1 MSLKA
6 QWQAWADKLAAL
18 SQRERVLIM
27 LTGVVL
33 VGSIATYGWLDAAV
47 VRLEQDRLALSS
59 AQRDLEIMDLENQG
73 KQARLARDPDQN
85 VRTQLAGVDEEIGKL
100 DAVLKAQTV
109 DLIQAHEMP
118 EVLEALLSRSANLH
132 MVALTSL
139 APEPL
144 MAGEQRINLFKHGI
158 RLKLEGGYFD
168 VYQYL
173 KALEALPRHFY
184 WKQFDYQVQEHPRAV
199 VEMEIYTLSTSKE
212 FIRG

>member
-6 QWQAWADKLAAL
+6 QWQVWADKLAAL

-47 VRLEQDRLALSS
+47 VRLEQDRLALIS

-100 DAVLKAQTV
+100 DAALKAQTV

-184 WKQFDYQVQEHPRAV
+184 WKQFDYQVQEHPKAV

>member
-1 MSLKA
+1 MSLKE
-6 QWQAWADKLAAL
+6 QWQAWADKIAAL
-18 SQRERVLIM
+18 SQRERVLIL

-33 VGSIATYGWLDAAV
+33 VGAVAIYGWLDGAA
-47 VRLEQDRLALSS
+47 VRLEQERLALSS

-85 VRTQLAGVDEEIGKL
+85 VRTQLAGVGEEIGKL
-100 DAVLKAQTV
+100 DAALKAQTV

>member
-33 VGSIATYGWLDAAV
+33 VGTIATYGWLDAAT

-100 DAVLKAQTV
+100 DAALKAQTV

>member
-6 QWQAWADKLAAL
+6 QWQAWADKLGAL

-33 VGSIATYGWLDAAV
+33 VGAIATYGWLDAAV

-100 DAVLKAQTV
+100 DAALKAQTV

>member
-33 VGSIATYGWLDAAV
+33 VGAIATYGWLDAAV

-100 DAVLKAQTV
+100 DAALKAQTV

-184 WKQFDYQVQEHPRAV
+184 WKQFDYQVQEHPKAV

>member
-6 QWQAWADKLAAL
+6 QWQAWADKIAAL
-18 SQRERVLIM
+18 SQRERILILLTGLVLICA
-27 LTGVVL
+27 GA
-33 VGSIATYGWLDAAV
+33 IYGWLDGAAL
-47 VRLEQDRLALSS
+47 RLAQDRVALTT
-59 AQRDLEIMDLENQG
+59 AQRDLEIMDLENLG
-73 KQARLARDPDQN
+73 KQARLARDPDQS
-85 VRTQLAGVDEEIGKL
+85 VREQLVRVEGDIDRL
-100 DAVLKAQTV
+100 DAELKAQTV

-118 EVLEALLSRSANLH
+118 AVLEALLSRSTNLH
-132 MVALTSL
+132 MLALTSL
-139 APEPL
+139 APQPL
-144 MAGEQRINLFKHGI
+144 MAGDQRINLFKHGI

-184 WKQFDYQVQEHPRAV
+184 WKQFDYQVQEHPKAV

>member
-33 VGSIATYGWLDAAV
+33 VGAIATYGWLDAAV

-100 DAVLKAQTV
+100 DAALKAQTV

-132 MVALTSL
+132 IVALTSL

>member
-1 MSLKA
+1 MSLKE
-6 QWQAWADKLAAL
+6 QWQAWADKIAAL
-18 SQRERVLIM
+18 SQRERVLIL

-33 VGSIATYGWLDAAV
+33 VGAVAIYGWLDGAA
-47 VRLEQDRLALSS
+47 VRLEQERLALST
-59 AQRDLEIMDLENQG
+59 AQRDLEVMDLENQG
-73 KQARLARDPDQN
+73 KQAKLARDPDLH
-85 VRTQLAGVDEEIGKL
+85 VRTQLTQLDGELGKL
-100 DAVLKAQTV
+100 DAELKAQTV

-118 EVLEALLSRSANLH
+118 AVLEALLSRSANLH

-139 APEPL
+139 TPEPL

-173 KALEALPRHFY
+173 KALEGLPRHFY
-184 WKQFDYQVQEHPRAV
+184 WKQFDYQVQEYPKAV

>member
-33 VGSIATYGWLDAAV
+33 VGAISTYGWLDAAV

-85 VRTQLAGVDEEIGKL
+85 VRTQLAGVNEEIGKL
-100 DAVLKAQTV
+100 DAALKAQTV

>member
-6 QWQAWADKLAAL
+6 QWQAWADKIAAL
-18 SQRERVLIM
+18 SQRERVLIL
-27 LTGVVL
+27 LTGLVL
-33 VGSIATYGWLDAAV
+33 VCAGAIYGWLDGAAL
-47 VRLEQDRLALSS
+47 RLEQDRVALTT
-59 AQRDLEIMDLENQG
+59 AQRDLEIMDLENLG

-85 VRTQLAGVDEEIGKL
+85 VRDQLARVEGDIGKL
-100 DAVLKAQTV
+100 DAELKAQTV

-118 EVLEALLSRSANLH
+118 AVLEALLSRSANLH
-132 MVALTSL
+132 MLALTSL
-139 APEPL
+139 APQPL
-144 MAGEQRINLFKHGI
+144 MAGDQRINLFKHGI

-184 WKQFDYQVQEHPRAV
+184 WKQFDYQVQEHPKAV

>member
-6 QWQAWADKLAAL
+6 QWQAWADKIAAL
-18 SQRERVLIM
+18 SQRERVLIL
-27 LTGVVL
+27 LTGLVL
-33 VGSIATYGWLDAAV
+33 VCAGAIYGWLDGAAL
-47 VRLEQDRLALSS
+47 RLEQDRVALTT
-59 AQRDLEIMDLENQG
+59 AQRDLEIMDLENLG

-85 VRTQLAGVDEEIGKL
+85 VRDQLVRVEGDIGKL
-100 DAVLKAQTV
+100 DAELKAQTV

-118 EVLEALLSRSANLH
+118 AVLEALLSRSANLH
-132 MVALTSL
+132 MLALTSL
-139 APEPL
+139 APQPL
-144 MAGEQRINLFKHGI
+144 MAGDQRINLFKHGI

-184 WKQFDYQVQEHPRAV
+184 WKQFDYQVQEYPKAV

>member
-6 QWQAWADKLAAL
+6 QWQAWADKIAAL
-18 SQRERVLIM
+18 SQRERVLIL
-27 LTGVVL
+27 LTGLVL
-33 VGSIATYGWLDAAV
+33 VCAGAIYGWLDGAAL
-47 VRLEQDRLALSS
+47 RLEQDRVALTT
-59 AQRDLEIMDLENQG
+59 AQRDLEIMDLENLG

-85 VRTQLAGVDEEIGKL
+85 VREQLARVEGELGKL
-100 DAVLKAQTV
+100 DAELKAQTV
-109 DLIQAHEMP
+109 DLIPAHEMP
-118 EVLEALLSRSANLH
+118 EVLEALLSRSTNLH
-132 MVALTSL
+132 MLALTSL

-144 MAGEQRINLFKHGI
+144 MAGDQGINLFKHGI

-184 WKQFDYQVQEHPRAV
+184 WKQFDYRVEAHPKAV

>member
-6 QWQAWADKLAAL
+6 QWQAWADKIAAL
-18 SQRERVLIM
+18 SQRERVLIL
-27 LTGVVL
+27 LTGLVL
-33 VGSIATYGWLDAAV
+33 VCAGAIYGWLDGAAL
-47 VRLEQDRLALSS
+47 RLEQDRVALTT
-59 AQRDLEIMDLENQG
+59 AQRDLEIMDLENLG

-85 VRTQLAGVDEEIGKL
+85 VRDQLVRVEGNIGKL
-100 DAVLKAQTV
+100 DAELKAQTV

-118 EVLEALLSRSANLH
+118 AVLEALLSRSANLH
-132 MVALTSL
+132 MLALTSL
-139 APEPL
+139 APQPL
-144 MAGEQRINLFKHGI
+144 MAGDQRINLFKHGI

-184 WKQFDYQVQEHPRAV
+184 WKQFDYQVQEYPKAV

>member
-47 VRLEQDRLALSS
+47 VRLEQDRLALSA

-100 DAVLKAQTV
+100 DAALKAQTV

-184 WKQFDYQVQEHPRAV
+184 WKQFDYQVQEHPKAV

>member
-6 QWQAWADKLAAL
+6 QWQVWADKLAAL

-100 DAVLKAQTV
+100 DAALKAQTV

-184 WKQFDYQVQEHPRAV
+184 WKQFDYQVQEHPKAV

>member
-1 MSLKA
+1 M
-6 QWQAWADKLAAL
+6 
-18 SQRERVLIM
+18 
-27 LTGVVL
+27 
-33 VGSIATYGWLDAAV
+33 
-47 VRLEQDRLALSS
+47 
-59 AQRDLEIMDLENQG
+59 
-73 KQARLARDPDQN
+73 
-85 VRTQLAGVDEEIGKL
+85 
-100 DAVLKAQTV
+100 

>member
-33 VGSIATYGWLDAAV
+33 VGAIATYGWLDAAV

-100 DAVLKAQTV
+100 DAALKAQTV

-173 KALEALPRHFY
+173 KALEELPRHFY

>member
-6 QWQAWADKLAAL
+6 QWQTWADKLAAL

-33 VGSIATYGWLDAAV
+33 VGAISTYGWLDAAV

-100 DAVLKAQTV
+100 DAALKAQTV

-184 WKQFDYQVQEHPRAV
+184 WKQFDYQVQEHPKAV

>member
-33 VGSIATYGWLDAAV
+33 VGTIATYGWLDAAT

-100 DAVLKAQTV
+100 DAALRAQTV

-184 WKQFDYQVQEHPRAV
+184 WKQFDRVRGKPRP
-199 VEMEIYTLSTSKE
+199 SG
-212 FIRG
+212 RGRIARTP

>member
-6 QWQAWADKLAAL
+6 QWQVWADKLAAL

-85 VRTQLAGVDEEIGKL
+85 VRTQLVGVDEEIGKL
-100 DAVLKAQTV
+100 DAALKAQTV

>member
-6 QWQAWADKLAAL
+6 QWQVWADKLAAL

-33 VGSIATYGWLDAAV
+33 IGSIATYGWLDAAV

-100 DAVLKAQTV
+100 DAALKAQTV

>member
-6 QWQAWADKLAAL
+6 QWQAWADKIAAL
-18 SQRERVLIM
+18 SQRERVLIL
-27 LTGVVL
+27 LTGLVL
-33 VGSIATYGWLDAAV
+33 VCAGAIYGWLDGAAL
-47 VRLEQDRLALSS
+47 RLEQDRVALTT

-85 VRTQLAGVDEEIGKL
+85 VRDQLVRVEGDIGKL
-100 DAVLKAQTV
+100 DAELKAQTV

-118 EVLEALLSRSANLH
+118 AVLEALLSRSANLH
-132 MVALTSL
+132 MLALTSL
-139 APEPL
+139 APQPL
-144 MAGEQRINLFKHGI
+144 MAGDQRINLFKHGI

-184 WKQFDYQVQEHPRAV
+184 WKQFDYQVQEYPKAV

>member
-6 QWQAWADKLAAL
+6 QWQAWADKIAVL
-18 SQRERVLIM
+18 SQRERVLIL
-27 LTGVVL
+27 LTGLVL
-33 VGSIATYGWLDAAV
+33 VCAGAIYGWLDGAAL
-47 VRLEQDRLALSS
+47 RLEQDRVALTT
-59 AQRDLEIMDLENQG
+59 AQRDLEIMDLENLG

-85 VRTQLAGVDEEIGKL
+85 VREQLVRVEGDIGKL
-100 DAVLKAQTV
+100 DAELKAQTV

-118 EVLEALLSRSANLH
+118 AVLEALLSRSANLH
-132 MVALTSL
+132 MLALTSL
-139 APEPL
+139 APQPL
-144 MAGEQRINLFKHGI
+144 MAGDQRINLFKHGI

-184 WKQFDYQVQEHPRAV
+184 WKQFDYQVQEHPKAV

>member
-100 DAVLKAQTV
+100 DAALKAQTV

>member
-85 VRTQLAGVDEEIGKL
+85 VRTQLASVDEEIGKL
-100 DAVLKAQTV
+100 DAALKAQTV

>member
-6 QWQAWADKLAAL
+6 QWQVWADKLAAL

-73 KQARLARDPDQN
+73 KQAWLARDPDQN

-100 DAVLKAQTV
+100 DAALKAQTV

-173 KALEALPRHFY
+173 KTLEALPRHFY

>member
-6 QWQAWADKLAAL
+6 QWLAWADKIAAL
-18 SQRERVLIM
+18 SQRERILIL
-27 LTGVVL
+27 LTGLVL
-33 VGSIATYGWLDAAV
+33 VCAGGIYGWLDGAV
-47 VRLEQDRLALSS
+47 LRLEQDRVALTS
-59 AQRDLEIMDLENQG
+59 AQRDLEIMDLENLG

-85 VRTQLAGVDEEIGKL
+85 VREQLVRVEGELGKL
-100 DAVLKAQTV
+100 DAELKAQTV
-109 DLIQAHEMP
+109 DLIPAHEMP
-118 EVLEALLSRSANLH
+118 EVLEALLSRSTNLH
-132 MVALTSL
+132 MLALTSL

-144 MAGEQRINLFKHGI
+144 MAGDQGINLFKHGI

-184 WKQFDYQVQEHPRAV
+184 WKQFDYRVEAHPKAV

>member
-6 QWQAWADKLAAL
+6 QWQAWADKIAAL
-18 SQRERVLIM
+18 SQRERVLIL
-27 LTGVVL
+27 LTGLVL
-33 VGSIATYGWLDAAV
+33 VCAGAIYGWLDGAAL
-47 VRLEQDRLALSS
+47 RLEQDRVALTT
-59 AQRDLEIMDLENQG
+59 AQRDLEIMDLENLG

-85 VRTQLAGVDEEIGKL
+85 VRDQLVRVEGDIGKL
-100 DAVLKAQTV
+100 DAELKAQTV

-118 EVLEALLSRSANLH
+118 AVLEALLSRSANLH
-132 MVALTSL
+132 MLALTSL
-139 APEPL
+139 APQPL
-144 MAGEQRINLFKHGI
+144 MAGDQRINLFKHGI

-184 WKQFDYQVQEHPRAV
+184 WKQFDYQVQEHPKAV

>member
-1 MSLKA
+1 MSLKE
-6 QWQAWADKLAAL
+6 QWQAWADKIAAL
-18 SQRERVLIM
+18 SQRERVLIL

-33 VGSIATYGWLDAAV
+33 VGAVAIYGWLDGAA
-47 VRLEQDRLALSS
+47 VRLEQERLALST

-73 KQARLARDPDQN
+73 KQAKLARDPDLH
-85 VRTQLAGVDEEIGKL
+85 VRTQLAQLDGELGKL
-100 DAVLKAQTV
+100 DAELKAQTV

-118 EVLEALLSRSANLH
+118 AVLEALLSRSANLH

-139 APEPL
+139 TPEPL

-184 WKQFDYQVQEHPRAV
+184 WKQFDYQVQE
-199 VEMEIYTLSTSKE
+199 
-212 FIRG
+212 F